1 MDPNTTALP
10 PVLEQIPIGPDA
22 PRGQVGASEAEKH
35 AEWLLDEAIMETFPA
50 SDPVAPYQ
58 PDLL

>member
-1 MDPNTTALP
+1 MEPNTTASP
-10 PVLEQIPIGPDA
+10 PVLEQIPIGRTA
-22 PRGQVGASEAEKH
+22 PRSQGGVNEAEKH